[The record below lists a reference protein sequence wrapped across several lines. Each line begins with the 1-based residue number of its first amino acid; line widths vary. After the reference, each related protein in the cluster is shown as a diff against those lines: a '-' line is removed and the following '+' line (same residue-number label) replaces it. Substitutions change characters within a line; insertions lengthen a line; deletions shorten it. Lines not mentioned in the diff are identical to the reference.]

1 MNNDKTIF
9 GIMGRLVDAVTRNQ
23 SKIDDPDLKEAVKD
37 AEVILDDQ
45 KFASGPGQESRE
57 IGSSVNSISISGGG
71 VKLTLKQGSSPS
83 LVVKCAKGKNLRN
96 VLTAVKGNTLAISVA
111 PTVFVSGDHVIHNF
125 GNVSFGSTVRQGGVR
140 QVAKVINNHG
150 TVSFGSSRKGRESI
164 NESNNGVVQNFYG
177 GITGSLVAGDK
188 IANDDTTSFVSIGS
202 SGVLADVTVELP
214 NIKEIDIRGAASVEY
229 LGLSQN
235 DIALDVSGSGDLLLT
250 GVVGIFDVVISGSG
264 SVDATSLTA
273 KTANLKV
280 SGSGDIHANV
290 LEAVKARI
298 SGSGRVK
305 ISGNP
310 PVRDTNVSGS
320 GTVKFA

>member
-111 PTVFVSGDHVIHNF
+111 FV
-125 GNVSFGSTVRQGGVR
+125 
-140 QVAKVINNHG
+140 K
-150 TVSFGSSRKGRESI
+150 
-164 NESNNGVVQNFYG
+164 
-177 GITGSLVAGDK
+177 
-188 IANDDTTSFVSIGS
+188 
-202 SGVLADVTVELP
+202 
-214 NIKEIDIRGAASVEY
+214 
-229 LGLSQN
+229 
-235 DIALDVSGSGDLLLT
+235 
-250 GVVGIFDVVISGSG
+250 
-264 SVDATSLTA
+264 
-273 KTANLKV
+273 
-280 SGSGDIHANV
+280 
-290 LEAVKARI
+290 
-298 SGSGRVK
+298 
-305 ISGNP
+305 
-310 PVRDTNVSGS
+310 
-320 GTVKFA
+320 